1 MVKKMLSVVIGVLL
15 CVNGVGLAIDHY
27 WHGGV
32 SANVNDPANWTDR
45 NASTPPTTP
54 TGDPYDIVRIGC
66 AWGSEDLNGN
76 GVLDLGEDLN
86 GNGVIDDPVPPNV
99 ISYGGYYGTYGDPPV
114 TGGGLD
120 LAVDPVLS
128 DTYVSRTGG
137 ERGGWWFVA
146 NAPNILTLKD
156 GASLIMSRE
165 NCNLRNGGRLEV
177 QGRSSTGG
185 PSLIVAR
192 RFRIA
197 ENGSIAEAAHETSQ
211 LRITGTGWMQMDP
224 TLHNNGEA
232 FMIGTSD
239 APGTRPRG
247 EIVIEDQG
255 RLEILSADPAPWL
268 DFGNADPSVNQ
279 IILMDQGELW
289 LPGDPAT
296 MGRVGPDNTVTSL
309 QEMIA
314 MGLITGGKGGGPVTV
329 TGVNPTVV
337 RSGGQRVSDPQP
349 AHGTPDTDRSVTLR
363 WDPSTLTDRYDVYL
377 GTDAGEVN
385 EATRANPLGLLKAQ
399 DQTEA
404 SYPPEG
410 MLTLEYG
417 RTYYWR
423 VDEVGAAPD
432 KTTLQ
437 GKVWSF
443 SVEPYVIPLAAQSI
457 SATASSQSPDQGPE
471 KTIDGSGLDANDL
484 HSTVLTDMWLSGT
497 DKPVWIEYGFDK
509 TYKIQ
514 EMFVWNYN
522 GQSILTALG
531 LKDVTV
537 EVSAD
542 SAERVPLA
550 GVLPFEPASGTAGY
564 AHNTT
569 VAFGGIPVSKV
580 RITANTN
587 WATSPLFNK
596 FGLSE
601 VRFLHIPVS
610 ARRPGPESGATE
622 VPIDAALSWRVGRE
636 AAEHRV
642 VLSSDQQ
649 AVVNDT
655 APAVTVLQAAYSP
668 PSLNLGTTYYWR
680 VDEVNQ
686 VETPAVWRGD
696 IWTFATADFAA
707 VDDFEAYNDQC
718 NRVYYVW
725 KGGAGN
731 SANAECGVSAYGGN
745 GTGSV
750 VGNDSAPYAER
761 GVVHSGLQAM
771 PLAYNGPS
779 EATRTF
785 DAAQDWTVGA
795 ITTLVVFFQGDPAN
809 TPGELYVK
817 INGTKVSY
825 TGDAGRLATAA
836 WTQWDIGL
844 SSVAGL
850 GSVQSLTIGVAS
862 GQGELI
868 VDDIRLV
875 RSAPGANP

>member
-1 MVKKMLSVVIGVLL
+1 
-15 CVNGVGLAIDHY
+15 
-27 WHGGV
+27 
-32 SANVNDPANWTDR
+32 
-45 NASTPPTTP
+45 
-54 TGDPYDIVRIGC
+54 
-66 AWGSEDLNGN
+66 
-76 GVLDLGEDLN
+76 
-86 GNGVIDDPVPPNV
+86 
-99 ISYGGYYGTYGDPPV
+99 
-114 TGGGLD
+114 
-120 LAVDPVLS
+120 
-128 DTYVSRTGG
+128 
-137 ERGGWWFVA
+137 
-146 NAPNILTLKD
+146 
-156 GASLIMSRE
+156 
-165 NCNLRNGGRLEV
+165 
-177 QGRSSTGG
+177 
-185 PSLIVAR
+185 
-192 RFRIA
+192 
-197 ENGSIAEAAHETSQ
+197 
-211 LRITGTGWMQMDP
+211 
-224 TLHNNGEA
+224 
-232 FMIGTSD
+232 
-239 APGTRPRG
+239 
-247 EIVIEDQG
+247 
-255 RLEILSADPAPWL
+255 
-268 DFGNADPSVNQ
+268 
-279 IILMDQGELW
+279 
-289 LPGDPAT
+289 
-296 MGRVGPDNTVTSL
+296 
-309 QEMIA
+309 
-314 MGLITGGKGGGPVTV
+314 
-329 TGVNPTVV
+329 
-337 RSGGQRVSDPQP
+337 
-349 AHGTPDTDRSVTLR
+349 
-363 WDPSTLTDRYDVYL
+363 
-377 GTDAGEVN
+377 
-385 EATRANPLGLLKAQ
+385 
-399 DQTEA
+399 
-404 SYPPEG
+404 
-410 MLTLEYG
+410 
-417 RTYYWR
+417 
-423 VDEVGAAPD
+423 
-432 KTTLQ
+432 
-437 GKVWSF
+437 
-443 SVEPYVIPLAAQSI
+443 
-457 SATASSQSPDQGPE
+457 
-471 KTIDGSGLDANDL
+471 
-484 HSTVLTDMWLSGT
+484 
-497 DKPVWIEYGFDK
+497 
-509 TYKIQ
+509 
-514 EMFVWNYN
+514 
-522 GQSILTALG
+522 
-531 LKDVTV
+531 
-537 EVSAD
+537 
-542 SAERVPLA
+542 
-550 GVLPFEPASGTAGY
+550 
-564 AHNTT
+564 
-569 VAFGGIPVSKV
+569 
-580 RITANTN
+580 
-587 WATSPLFNK
+587 
-596 FGLSE
+596 